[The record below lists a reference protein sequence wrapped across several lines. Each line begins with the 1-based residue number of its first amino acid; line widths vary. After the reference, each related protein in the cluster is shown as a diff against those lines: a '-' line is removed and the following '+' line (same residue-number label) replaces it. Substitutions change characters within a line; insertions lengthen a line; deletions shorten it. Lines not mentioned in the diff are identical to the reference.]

1 MNKKFLIA
9 LSLCTNLTYFVQGQG
24 ADKPFFEKALQVPLE
39 ATPGETAVKIAE
51 LFIGKPYVGQTLEE
65 SPERLVCNLR
75 EFDCYTFVENVV
87 ALTRMNTYNVTDYGV
102 FQDLLVKMRYRG
114 GKIDGYG
121 SRLHYFTEWAN
132 QAEDNGLVTNLTK
145 SWGKASTKQLNFM
158 STHPQ
163 YYPAMNDTKVKERIG
178 RVEKYLNQSPFFEI
192 KKENFH
198 EVEYKIKTGDL
209 VVFTSTVAGLDVNH
223 EGFAYWKNG
232 KLHLLHASLDYKKVM
247 VSPETLGEYLQKI
260 KKHQGIM
267 VLRLL

>member
-1 MNKKFLIA
+1 MNKIFLVA
-9 LSLCTNLTYFVQGQG
+9 LTLLISFSHVVQGQVD
-24 ADKPFFEKALQVPLE
+24 DKPLFEKALQVPLE
-39 ATPGETAVKIAE
+39 ATSGETAVKIAE
-51 LFIGKPYVGQTLEE
+51 VFLGKPYVGQTLEE

-75 EFDCYTFVENVV
+75 EFDCYTLIENVL
-87 ALTRMNTYNVTDYGV
+87 ALTRMNTYNVTDYAV

-132 QAEDNGLVTNLTK
+132 QAEDNGLVMNLTK
-145 SWGKASTKQLNFM
+145 SWGKASAKQLNFM

-163 YYPAMNDTKVKERIG
+163 YYPAMQDVKVKERIV
-178 RVEKYLNQSPFFEI
+178 RIEKYLNESPFFEI

-198 EVEYKIKTGDL
+198 EVENKIKTGDIIA
-209 VVFTSTVAGLDVNH
+209 FTSTVAGLDVNH

-247 VSPETLGEYLQKI
+247 VSPETLGQYLQKI